1 MAGFDIN
8 SDYYECDSDVIE
20 KYGIRYV
27 VVTDLANEPVDLT
40 FFKQHARI
48 DFDTDDALIAS
59 YLKAARQELEAYGQ
73 VSFGVKII
81 RLTALE
87 IPNNW
92 TLMYGPVDTVTTTGF
107 SNFGDIL
114 KEGGNEISVDYTTL
128 GIINETIRIAI
139 CRYAAGLYML
149 RENVILN
156 VNGTVQPIDY
166 MDEAKKM
173 IEPYINK
180 PWF

>member
-1 MAGFDIN
+1 MAGYAYN

-20 KYGIRYV
+20 KYGIRYT
-27 VVTDLANEPVDLT
+27 VTSDLASEPVDTT
-40 FFKQHARI
+40 FFKSHARI
-48 DFDTDDALIAS
+48 DFDTDDTLITS
-59 YLKAARQELEAYGQ
+59 YLKAARQELESWGQ
-73 VSFGVKII
+73 VSFGVKEI
-81 RLTALE
+81 RLTAYEL
-87 IPNNW
+87 PKNW
-92 TLMYGPVDTVTTTGF
+92 TLMHGPVDTVTTTGY

-114 KEGGNEISVDYTTL
+114 KEGGTEISVDYTTL

-156 VNGTVQPIDY
+156 VNGTVQPIEYLDG
-166 MDEAKKM
+166 AKKM